1 MAVAT
6 MELELDYQQRL
17 LAAAEV
23 IFQSDR
29 RDEGAP
35 LLDLGVTATLK
46 PHQLDGVSWLLRRYH
61 LGVNVLL
68 AQMGLGKTLQ
78 AISLLSYLKVNHIS
92 TGPFLVLCPLSV
104 TDGWM
109 SEFAKFCPIL
119 RVLRYVGDKEHRRD
133 LRRMMHE
140 HLRRQSPSIDGQ
152 LELPFDVLLTTYDLA
167 LLDQDFLSQIPW
179 HYVVVDEAQRLKN
192 PSSVL
197 YSVLQQHFIMPRRL
211 LMTGTPIQNNLTEL
225 WALMHFCMPGVFGK
239 LEQFTS
245 TFYAAGSSS
254 TGHDV
259 DGVKRQFKILKH
271 ILRAFMLRRTKMQ
284 LVESGTLMLPPL
296 TEITVMV
303 PSVPLQKKVYMSI
316 LRRELPTL
324 LAFSSGASSHQSLQN
339 IVVQLRKAC
348 SHPYLFIGIEP
359 EPYEEGEHLIHASGK
374 LIVLD
379 QLLGRLHA
387 EGHRD
392 FLELRK
398 YTYKRLDGSVRAEE
412 RFAAIRSFSWQPDE
426 GFVKS
431 APSSN
436 DAFVFMISTRA
447 GGVGLNL
454 VAADTVIFY
463 EQDWNP
469 QVDKQALQRTHRIGQ
484 MSHVLSI
491 NLVTE
496 HSIEEVIM
504 RRAERKLN
512 LSNDVVGQ
520 KDNDIQDI
528 GKLGGEAV
536 DIRSLIFGLQIF
548 DPTDVTA
555 ENLSEK
561 NINDLNAMTN
571 KVIEMRKNGTSQK
584 DDQRFEIN
592 PTTLLDN
599 ELMKSN
605 PGSTKF
611 DCKLDEAAYLSWVE
625 KFRASQSLA
634 DSTLSLGKRRNV
646 LEKMQS
652 TREATKDPDYTA
664 DDQIV
669 ADSGSIQ
676 FVFGDCTKPSTIC
689 LSEPA
694 IIFCCV
700 DTSGKWGLG
709 GMFNSLAALSSSIPD
724 AYHQAFKCGD
734 LHMGDLHL
742 IELTGSDGDTSTY
755 FAAPLSVALAVVQSY
770 NPRRRVPRSSIS
782 LSDLEKCL
790 AKASF
795 TAAQKSASIHLP
807 RIGSRSVMY
816 TVERLLRKYSA
827 MHGIKIYVYYFRRPS
842 EEKPQQS

>member
-1 MAVAT
+1 
-6 MELELDYQQRL
+6 
-17 LAAAEV
+17 
-23 IFQSDR
+23 
-29 RDEGAP
+29 
-35 LLDLGVTATLK
+35 
-46 PHQLDGVSWLLRRYH
+46 
-61 LGVNVLL
+61 
-68 AQMGLGKTLQ
+68 
-78 AISLLSYLKVNHIS
+78 
-92 TGPFLVLCPLSV
+92 
-104 TDGWM
+104 
-109 SEFAKFCPIL
+109 
-119 RVLRYVGDKEHRRD
+119 
-133 LRRMMHE
+133 
-140 HLRRQSPSIDGQ
+140 
-152 LELPFDVLLTTYDLA
+152 
-167 LLDQDFLSQIPW
+167 
-179 HYVVVDEAQRLKN
+179 
-192 PSSVL
+192 
-197 YSVLQQHFIMPRRL
+197 
-211 LMTGTPIQNNLTEL
+211 
-225 WALMHFCMPGVFGK
+225 MHFCMPGVFGK

-387 EGHRD
+387 EGHRVLLFAQMTHTLDILQD
-392 FLELRK
+392 FLDLRK

-469 QVDKQALQRTHRIGQ
+469 QVDKQALQRAHRIGQ

-496 HSIEEVIM
+496 HSIEEVII

-625 KFRASQSLA
+625 KFREASQSLA

-652 TREATKDPDYTA
+652 TREAQKKKATENKLAKWEALGYKSLATKDPDYIA

-755 FAAPLSVALAVVQSY
+755 FAAPLSVALAVVQSH